1 LWKAL
6 KMMTG
11 CFTAPNTTM
20 HGKRRTLIFDNS
32 RFGFQVGESHR
43 LSSSFRRCNS
53 HMGTSKNRI
62 A

>member
-1 LWKAL
+1 
-6 KMMTG
+6 MMTG

-20 HGKRRTLIFDNS
+20 YGKRRTLIFDNS

-43 LSSSFRRCNS
+43 LSSSFRRWNS
-53 HMGTSKNRI
+53 HLGTSKNRI